1 VRVATAFLS
10 GLLFSLSL
18 IVAIGAQNA
27 YVLRQGA
34 RRTHVGTVIAICAV
48 SDVVLIA
55 AGVAGMGAVVSANPG
70 LLTVVRASGAALLL
84 AYGALAA
91 RRAIGGPDPR
101 VTADGD
107 GGSRRGVVAA
117 TLGFTWL
124 NPAVY
129 LDTLVLLGTVASAHR
144 DSRWW
149 FGAGAATASVGW
161 FIALGITAQ
170 LLAPVLR
177 HPAFARLLE
186 AFVAIVMTATALRT
200 LPV

>member
-1 VRVATAFLS
+1 VNTATAFLS

-34 RRTHVGTVIAICAV
+34 RRAHVGLVIAICAV
-48 SDVVLIA
+48 SDVLLIA
-55 AGVAGMGAVVSANPG
+55 AGVAGMGAVVTAEPG
-70 LLTVVRASGAALLL
+70 LIAVVRIGGAGLLL
-84 AYGALAA
+84 VYGVLAA
-91 RRAIGGPDPR
+91 RRALADPGGRPAGEEE
-101 VTADGD
+101 AD
-107 GGSRRGVVAA
+107 SRRRVIAA

-129 LDTLVLLGTVASAHR
+129 LDTLVLLGSVASAHPG
-144 DSRWW
+144 SRWW
-149 FGAGAATASVGW
+149 FGAGAAAASIAW
-161 FIALGITAQ
+161 FTGLGISAR

-177 HPAFARLLE
+177 RPGAARALE
-186 AFVAIVMTATALRT
+186 GFVAVVMTATALRT